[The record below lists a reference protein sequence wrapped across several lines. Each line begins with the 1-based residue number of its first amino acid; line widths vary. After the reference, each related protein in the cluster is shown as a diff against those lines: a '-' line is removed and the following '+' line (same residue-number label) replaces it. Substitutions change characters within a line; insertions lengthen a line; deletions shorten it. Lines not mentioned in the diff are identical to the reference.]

1 RPFRIY
7 PNYILFWNGFQ
18 VKTAFF
24 AESLTMED
32 RKQPMLQVF
41 FEEDESMKRKLL
53 AIILAALALC
63 MLGGFT
69 LGGRGARSIPA
80 GMQLSADA

>member
-1 RPFRIY
+1 
-7 PNYILFWNGFQ
+7 
-18 VKTAFF
+18 
-24 AESLTMED
+24 MED
-32 RKQPMLQVF
+32 RKQSMLQVF

-69 LGGRGARSIPA
+69 LGEGGRAAFLRECSYRLTPMARLTGGIIPPWA
-80 GMQLSADA
+80 P